1 MEEKYDDLTDKF
13 ELGDNLS
20 TYHKGDDPLM
30 RIGFRTRLYK
40 MLTKNLSDVL
50 KEGDLDIFIRLIC
63 YLFGDLEYNAEKL
76 KTFISID
83 KIESS
88 LVENLGSN
96 IGFPYNRALTADK
109 QREYI
114 KQFLLIRQRR
124 GTKWSIENLCR
135 VFGQDVDSYYSA
147 ADLRGVELW
156 EYPKHKDRPA
166 GPKYP
171 GDLVLRVP
179 ELTTILYDA
188 ICDTKLAGTR
198 LFFLFYF
205 FIGVFHYCPELDT
218 NTILEVYFDPKD
230 GNDDILI
237 KNWGPEWLDSPI
249 SELWDWQI
257 SHNVI
262 SAEVTGSCFVKVKKV
277 KPYEKGWILHLPGV
291 KDYHGLMLDQY
302 TMIDNEQLYSGPQN
316 NDVI

>member
-1 MEEKYDDLTDKF
+1 MSEYFIDRTLTA
-13 ELGDNLS
+13 
-20 TYHKGDDPLM
+20 YHKGDNPEI
-30 RIGFRTRLYK
+30 RAGFQNRLYNF
-40 MLTKNLSDVL
+40 LTRQLSDAL
-50 KEGDLDIFIRLIC
+50 KEEDLDIFIRLIC
-63 YLFGDLEYNAEKL
+63 YLFGDLEYNTEKL
-76 KTFISID
+76 KTYISVDLID
-83 KIESS
+83 SG
-88 LVENLGSN
+88 LLENLSSN

-124 GTKWSIENLCR
+124 GTKWSLENLCR
-135 VFGQDVDSYYSA
+135 VFGQDVDSYYSS

-156 EYPKHKDRPA
+156 EYPHDKDRPA

-188 ICDTKLAGTR
+188 IVDTKLAGTR

-230 GNDDILI
+230 GNDDVLI

-257 SHNVI
+257 SHNVV
-262 SAEVTGSCFVKVKKV
+262 SAEVTGSCFVKVKYV

-291 KDYHGLMLDQY
+291 KDYHGLMIDQY
-302 TMIDNEQLYSGPQN
+302 TMIDNEQLYSGPQD